1 MKLFMNIS
9 KKSSILGI
17 IILTIGMSLM
27 AFIMVQ
33 NFMQRQALATGDAS
47 PAPIF
52 SQQLESTVN
61 TSERA
66 ITGVPSNINIA
77 SIGMDLQIK
86 NGIYDEKTGKWTLA
100 DDAAFYATPTSP
112 LSSAPAN
119 TLIYGHNSHAV
130 FSSLFKLKAGDQ
142 AIVKADNGYEF
153 VYTFSES
160 KTIKP
165 TDVSILNV
173 GDKPQITLQTCT
185 GMFDQ
190 YREVF
195 IFYLTEY
202 REV

>member
-1 MKLFMNIS
+1 MTIS
-9 KKSSILGI
+9 KKTSLLGI
-17 IILTIGMSLM
+17 IILSIGIGLM

-33 NFMQRQALATGDAS
+33 NFTQRQALATGDAS
-47 PAPIF
+47 PAPIV
-52 SQQLESTVN
+52 SQELKATVN
-61 TSERA
+61 TSQRA
-66 ITGVPSNINIA
+66 VTGVPSNIKID
-77 SIGMDLQIK
+77 SIGMDLAIR
-86 NGIYDEKTGKWTLA
+86 NGVYDPATAKWTLA

-112 LSSAPAN
+112 LSSSPAN

-130 FSSLFKLKAGDQ
+130 FSSLFNLKQGDQ
-142 AIVKADNGYEF
+142 AVVKADNGYEF

-185 GMFDQ
+185 GWLDQ

-195 IFYLTEY
+195 IFYLTDY
-202 REV
+202 RQV

>member
-1 MKLFMNIS
+1 
-9 KKSSILGI
+9 
-17 IILTIGMSLM
+17 M

-47 PAPIF
+47 PAPII
-52 SQQLESTVN
+52 SQQLKSSVN
-61 TSERA
+61 ANERA
-66 ITGVPSNINIA
+66 VTGVPSYITIDA
-77 SIGMDLQIK
+77 IGMNLVIK
-86 NGIYDEKTGKWTLA
+86 NGVYNQKTGKWTLA

-119 TLIYGHNSHAV
+119 TLIYGHNSQSV
-130 FSSLFKLKAGDQ
+130 FSSLFKLKEGDK
-142 AIVKADNGYEF
+142 AVVTADNGYVF
-153 VYTFSES
+153 TYTFSKS
-160 KTIKP
+160 QTIKP

-195 IFYLTEY
+195 IFYLSDY
-202 REV
+202 HQA